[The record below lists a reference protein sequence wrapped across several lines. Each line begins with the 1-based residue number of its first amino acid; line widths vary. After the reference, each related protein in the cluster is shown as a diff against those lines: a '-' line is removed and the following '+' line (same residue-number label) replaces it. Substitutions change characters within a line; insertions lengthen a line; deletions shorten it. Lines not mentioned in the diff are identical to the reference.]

1 MSRGLHISFNFILES
16 MRIMILD
23 GGSIQNANHEENQ
36 STYILDMD
44 KASPTSWIWSP
55 RVIQGNLK
63 DLNTE

>member
-1 MSRGLHISFNFILES
+1 MCNHGVSVVILILES

-36 STYILDMD
+36 STFILDMD

-55 RVIQGNLK
+55 RVIQGK
-63 DLNTE
+63 I

>member
-1 MSRGLHISFNFILES
+1 MSHGLYISFNFILES

-55 RVIQGNLK
+55 RVIQGYLGF
-63 DLNTE
+63 E

>member
-1 MSRGLHISFNFILES
+1 MMFTLES

-36 STYILDMD
+36 STFILDMD

-55 RVIQGNLK
+55 RVIQGE
-63 DLNTE
+63 LNYFQ

>member
-1 MSRGLHISFNFILES
+1 

-55 RVIQGNLK
+55 RVIQGNLG
-63 DLNTE
+63 LNKTTE

>member
-1 MSRGLHISFNFILES
+1 MCNHGVSVVILILES

-44 KASPTSWIWSP
+44 KVSPTSWIWSP
-55 RVIQGNLK
+55 RVIQGK
-63 DLNTE
+63 I